1 MVIGA
6 VAALIWVGAATAD
19 PGISIFQG
27 GRARSPDGK
36 WTLDVRAADLDAGN
50 MTAPVWLI
58 GRDGHRR
65 KLMQAERYVVV
76 RWLPAIHKVVLV
88 EQTIHRNRVAVF
100 TLGARDSYRPDRIQ
114 KRIEADLRRHGR
126 ALQTVENRTIVF
138 GQEDDSCAL
147 VEESGLP
154 PGKAEGSILARR
166 AAYRIDFVSGSV
178 QRIARC
184 PGASTG

>member
-27 GRARSPDGK
+27 GQLHSPDGR
-36 WTLDVRAADLDAGN
+36 WTVKVHAADLDAGQ
-50 MTAPVWLI
+50 TSTPVWLI
-58 GRDGHRR
+58 GPKGYRR
-65 KLMQAERYVVV
+65 RLMGAERYVTV
-76 RWLPAIHKVVLV
+76 RWLPAIGKVVLI
-88 EQTIHRNRVAVF
+88 ERTIHFNRIAVF
-100 TLGARDSYRPDRIQ
+100 TLGARDPYHPDRIEKQ
-114 KRIEADLRRHGR
+114 IEADLRQHGR

-138 GQEDDSCAL
+138 GGGDGSCAL

-154 PGKAEGSILARR
+154 PGKAEGSFLARR
-166 AAYRIDFVSGSV
+166 AAYRINFASGSV

-184 PGASTG
+184 PGASNE